1 MGNLYVYG
9 CSFSHG
15 HGVFFRPG
23 LNPYFFWGRNYED
36 WYWGNQIASRY
47 NLKLNNRADGGLAN
61 NTTVKRI
68 LEDACKFTENDTIVI
83 GITQPDRVSIDPI
96 RKKALENTKNYNNS
110 LFPDI
115 NAGETTQF
123 FSMTDKEKQL
133 KVDHYNRLS
142 YSKGITVE
150 EYELLHTSH
159 LYWYQ
164 NSEHKRMYA
173 EYYDSLFKDMVE
185 LISKLGSKV
194 VLWNIDFW
202 NAKFERIKDWA
213 GSYGW
218 KDERLPLDGHFSPNG
233 NTYLAME
240 IANALD
246 SGVQIMKYKPRE
258 KVWYEEKSSYFKPY
272 VEVSVTKP
280 LI

>member
-68 LEDACKFTENDTIVI
+68 LEDAYKFTKNDIIVI
-83 GITQPDRVSIDPI
+83 GVTQPDRISIDPL
-96 RKKALENTKNYNNS
+96 RKKALDNTKNYNNS

-164 NSEHKRMYA
+164 NSENKRIYA
-173 EYYDSLFKDMVE
+173 EYYNSLFKDMVE

-194 VLWNIDFW
+194 VLWNI
-202 NAKFERIKDWA
+202 IKDWVKPY
-213 GSYGW
+213 SHL
-218 KDERLPLDGHFSPNG
+218 DNSLRLKKVPKRLRLDSHFSPNG

-240 IANALD
+240 IANAID
-246 SGVQIMKYKPRE
+246 SDIQIMKFKPRD

-272 VEVSVTKP
+272 VKLP
-280 LI
+280 IHKHLI